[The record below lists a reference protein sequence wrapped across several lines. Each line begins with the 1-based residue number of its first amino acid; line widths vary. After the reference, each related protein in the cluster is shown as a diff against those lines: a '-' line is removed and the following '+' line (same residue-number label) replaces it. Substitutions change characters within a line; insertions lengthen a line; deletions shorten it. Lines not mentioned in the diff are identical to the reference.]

1 MNATATPN
9 FQRGR
14 CTFFRGAGKAL
25 PIASRTMRRCT
36 FNFLATPEIVPT
48 PNSYSLRICSKSS
61 TFVLQSNEFLRSGC
75 RPNQEYSFVS
85 GVGQIKLPNWANS
98 EYRNHADEPRLFDDG
113 QAQEGP

>member
-1 MNATATPN
+1 MYV
-9 FQRGR
+9 QLLGD
-14 CTFFRGAGKAL
+14 
-25 PIASRTMRRCT
+25 
-36 FNFLATPEIVPT
+36 PEIVPT